1 MNDHESSYID
11 DIERRNNLDQN
22 FKSIIHRASILAW
35 ILKSCIDDLK
45 DKDIEEIKKC
55 LDIGA
60 DGIWVNGK
68 ESESTSSDNGPIF
81 LDNVFEVRLSDSEPI
96 TVIVGIEGQNES
108 NPGYP
113 IGKRAEYYVSRMIS
127 DQRGSVFKGSDYG
140 SLRKTY
146 SIWIMM
152 DPLKGNRNSMVKY
165 RMTPVRIIGSP
176 EHVEELCTS
185 NVVFI
190 NLGGEYTDIPD
201 EVGFA
206 ATLFSSAITE
216 EQRRGILKE
225 KYKIPA
231 GEYPSKELNEMGFI
245 YEDTKSRFLREG
257 RAEERIQTS
266 VDAIVNLVN
275 DEGLTIEKASAA
287 FRLTKQEEEI
297 IIPLVQE
304 KLRETQAGS

>member
-1 MNDHESSYID
+1 MNDHESRYID

-22 FKSIIHRASILAW
+22 FKSIIHRASILSW

-45 DKDIEEIKKC
+45 DKDIEEIKKF

-81 LDNVFEVRLSDSEPI
+81 LDNVFEVHISDGDPI

-152 DPLKGNRNSMVKY
+152 DPLKGNRKSMVKY
-165 RMTPVRIIGSP
+165 RMTPVGIIGAP
-176 EHVEELCTS
+176 EYIEELCTS

-190 NLGGEYTDIPD
+190 NLGGEYTDIPE

-216 EQRRGILKE
+216 EQRRGILQE

-257 RAEERIQTS
+257 RIQTS

-297 IIPLVQE
+297 VISLV
-304 KLRETQAGS
+304 RERLSQ